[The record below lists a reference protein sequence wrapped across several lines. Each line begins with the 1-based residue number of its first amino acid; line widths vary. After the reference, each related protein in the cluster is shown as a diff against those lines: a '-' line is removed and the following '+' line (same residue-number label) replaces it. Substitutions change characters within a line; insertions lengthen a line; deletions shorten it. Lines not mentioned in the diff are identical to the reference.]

1 MERENGRCWMSGG
14 KEERKLLFSAY
25 FGFCWLTNT
34 SFTHSIPFSCASVF
48 VIVDFQCFPI
58 DNGGK
63 SEKNINSF
71 HFFFFFFPKIK
82 QHARTPSL
90 RCQCSCWVERTLLR
104 SQRRRI
110 RNIIELNTFCA
121 SLGFDDES
129 EPNFSA
135 KQWELNW
142 SNNSIFSIL
151 WQRINDVLETKAEE
165 INFHTKE
172 L

>member
-1 MERENGRCWMSGG
+1 MLDERRQR
-14 KEERKLLFSAY
+14 RKKTFIFCVFRVLLIDKHIIH
-25 FGFCWLTNT
+25 
-34 SFTHSIPFSCASVF
+34 SFHSVF
-48 VIVDFQCFPI
+48 VRVCFCYRRFPMFS
-58 DNGGK
+58 DRQRGK
-63 SEKNINSF
+63 ITEKYK
-71 HFFFFFFPKIK
+71 FFPFFSFFFFPKIK

-90 RCQCSCWVERTLLR
+90 RCQCSCWMERTLLR
-104 SQRRRI
+104 SKRRRI